1 MGHIFHCFTG
11 TGFSWLAVAG
21 KRQSLEVCRIPVI
34 QPGGATSGL
43 YGGAGLL
50 VPTAELRRIPQEEV
64 WASSRSVAVRI
75 EVTRYVQ

>member
-1 MGHIFHCFTG
+1 MGHIFHGFTG
-11 TGFSWLAVAG
+11 ARFSWFAVTG

-43 YGGAGLL
+43 CGGAGLL

-64 WASSRSVAVRI
+64 WARSRSGAVRI
-75 EVTRYVQ
+75 QVTRYVQ